1 MSQKHEV
8 IQRHNGLYD
17 AQLFCSH
24 CGEAHIHE
32 VAATNLPNESSK
44 DSVWGK
50 TIAVFGCECCR
61 GITALSLWHHK
72 GNVFLQI
79 NRGYAQRGG
88 IPDPSKPFVN
98 VEVNTR
104 V

>member
-1 MSQKHEV
+1 MSQKHKV
-8 IQRHNGLYD
+8 IEFDPGIYD

-24 CGEAHIHE
+24 CGDAHIHE
-32 VAATNLPNESSK
+32 VAAANLVHESSK

-50 TIAVFGCECCR
+50 SVAVFGCECCG

-72 GNVFLQI
+72 GHLFLKI
-79 NRGYAQRGG
+79 DRGYAQRGG
-88 IPDPSKPFVN
+88 SPDPLKPFVN
-98 VEVNTR
+98 LEVNTR